1 MKRNDIAVL
10 ILIASITLVLSF
22 LLVKSLFG
30 SPTALQTKVES
41 VEPISATLQQPPITV
56 FNKDA
61 INPTVLIQIGDTSNQ
76 QPFDVK

>member
-1 MKRNDIAVL
+1 MKKNDIALL
-10 ILIASITLVLSF
+10 ILIASITLVISF

-30 SPTALQTKVES
+30 TPSALQTKVET
-41 VEPISATLQQPPITV
+41 VEAISASLQQPPATV

-76 QPFDVK
+76 QPFVVE